1 MAISARNQLK
11 VKIADVKTGAV
22 NSLITAKLNG
32 KETLKAT
39 ITIDSE
45 KNLGIKAG
53 LDAVFLFKASSV
65 LIATN
70 DELKLSATNQ
80 LNGVVKSVKDGLVN
94 SEIIIDINGD
104 EISAIITKESA
115 TRLNLKSGDSVKAII
130 KATNIIVGVK

>member
-11 VKIADVKTGAV
+11 VKITDVKTGAV

-32 KETLKAT
+32 GETLKAT

-80 LNGVVKSVKDGLVN
+80 LNGVVKSVKDGSVN

-115 TRLNLKSGDSVKAII
+115 TRLNLKFGDSVKAII

>member
-11 VKIADVKTGAV
+11 VKITEVKTGAV

-32 KETLKAT
+32 GETLKAT

-70 DELKLSATNQ
+70 DELRLSATNQ

-94 SEIIIDINGD
+94 SKIIVDINGD